1 MLSKS
6 LSPRT
11 FGFITAFD
19 RLSWTR
25 CWGFLSAYLQAGKL
39 FVHFINLQ
47 RRTINYKSCR
57 EGVFVEL
64 ARYIVLELKNFLHLI
79 GRRKEGRKSKE
90 WRGSG
95 EVYTSE
101 IKSKFL
107 VSRLGQQMEKLFW
120 DQIIGTAEWK
130 EKNDNILYI

>member
-6 LSPRT
+6 LSPWT

-19 RLSWTR
+19 RLSWTQ
-25 CWGFLSAYLQAGKL
+25 CWGFLSAYFQAGKL

-57 EGVFVEL
+57 ERVFFEL
-64 ARYIVLELKNFLHLI
+64 ARYIVLELKNFLHLLGQRKESRI
-79 GRRKEGRKSKE
+79 LKEGR
-90 WRGSG
+90 G
-95 EVYTSE
+95 EVYTSK

-107 VSRLGQQMEKLFW
+107 ISRLGQQMEKLFS
-120 DQIIGTAEWK
+120 DQINDIEWK
-130 EKNDNILYI
+130 KW